1 MSNII
6 PVIEPTL
13 VLNEEICK
21 GNIAR
26 MAAKARAA
34 KVIFRP
40 HFKTHQS
47 REIGEW
53 FRACGVD
60 KITVSSLNMAMK
72 FADWGWNDIT
82 VAFPV
87 NCLEHEKIN
96 ALASKIRLNLLL
108 AHSEGARQLSA
119 CLKYPVGVYLEV
131 DTGYHR
137 AGVDANNYEKIDKI
151 INIIAPDVNIKFEGF
166 LTHAGHTYN
175 ARSKEDIMQIHKDN
189 LRMLK
194 NIKERYIGRYPQL
207 KISLGDTPSCSMAER
222 FGEADEIRPGN
233 FVFYDVTQ
241 LYIGS
246 CEWYQIALAVK
257 CPVVDINR
265 DRNEAVIYGGGV
277 HFSKDRIDR
286 PGERPLYGLLA
297 ENHSD
302 YWGNIIPGCE
312 LVSLSQE
319 HGVMHCTDDFLD
331 TLHVGDIVT
340 ILPVHSCMTADLLK
354 TYQLG
359 DGKTA
364 RHL

>member
-1 MSNII
+1 MSTMIQ
-6 PVIEPTL
+6 VTEPTM
-13 VLNEEICK
+13 VLNEEVCK
-21 GNIAR
+21 SNIAR
-26 MAAKARAA
+26 MAAKAKAA
-34 KVIFRP
+34 NVVFRP

-53 FRACGVD
+53 FRASGVD

-72 FADWGWNDIT
+72 FAEWGWNDIT

-96 ALASKIRLNLLL
+96 ALAAKIRLNLLL
-108 AHSEGARQLSA
+108 VHSEGARQLSE
-119 CLKYPVGVYLEV
+119 CLKYPVGVYLGV

-137 AGVDANNYEKIDKI
+137 DGVDAGNYEKIERI
-151 INIIAPDVNIKFEGF
+151 MNIVAPDVNIKFEGF

-175 ARSKEDIMQIHKDN
+175 ARSKEEILQIHKDN
-189 LRMLK
+189 LRLLK
-194 NIKERYIGRYPQL
+194 NIKERYIDRYPQL
-207 KISLGDTPSCSMAER
+207 KISLGDTPSCSLADR
-222 FGEADEIRPGN
+222 FGVADEIRPGN

-241 LYIGS
+241 LKIGS
-246 CEWYQIALAVK
+246 CDWYNIALAVK

-265 DRNEAVIYGGGV
+265 HRNEAVIYGGGV

-286 PGERPLYGLLA
+286 PGNRPLYGMVA
-297 ENHSD
+297 ENHND
-302 YWGNIIPGCE
+302 YWGNIISGVE

-331 TLHVGDIVT
+331 RLHVGDIVT
-340 ILPVHSCMTADLLK
+340 VLPVHSCMTADLMK
-354 TYQLG
+354 IYHMN

-364 RHL
+364 AHI

>member
-1 MSNII
+1 MSSII
-6 PVIEPTL
+6 PVTEPTM

-21 GNIAR
+21 SNIAR
-26 MAAKARAA
+26 MAAKAKSAG
-34 KVIFRP
+34 VIFRP

-53 FRACGVD
+53 FRASGVD

-72 FADWGWNDIT
+72 FAEWGWNDIT

-108 AHSEGARQLSA
+108 VHSEGAQQLSA
-119 CLKYPVGVYLEV
+119 CLKYPVGVYLGV

-137 AGVDANNYEKIDKI
+137 DGVDANNYEKIDRI
-151 INIIAPDVNIKFEGF
+151 IDTVAPDVNIKFEGF

-175 ARSKEDIMQIHKDN
+175 ARSREEILQIHKDN

-194 NIKERYIGRYPQL
+194 NIKERYINRYPQL
-207 KISLGDTPSCSMAER
+207 KISLGDTPSCSLADR
-222 FGEADEIRPGN
+222 FGVANEIRPGN
-233 FVFYDVTQ
+233 FVFYDVMQ
-241 LYIGS
+241 MQIGS
-246 CEWYQIALAVK
+246 CEAYNIAMAVK

-265 DRNEAVIYGGGV
+265 DRKEVVIYGGGV
-277 HFSKDRIDR
+277 HFSKDYIARADDR
-286 PGERPLYGLLA
+286 PLFGLVA

-302 YWGNIIPGCE
+302 YWGNIIPGVE
-312 LVSLSQE
+312 LVFLSQE
-319 HGVMHCTDDFLD
+319 HGVLRCTDEFLAD
-331 TLHVGDIVT
+331 LHVGDVVT
-340 ILPVHSCMTADLLK
+340 VLPIHSCMTADLMK
-354 TYQLG
+354 TYYMN

-364 RHL
+364 EHI

>member
-6 PVIEPTL
+6 PVIEPTM

-21 GNIAR
+21 SNIAR
-26 MAAKARAA
+26 MAQKAKAAG
-34 KVIFRP
+34 VTFRP

-53 FRACGVD
+53 FRASGVE

-72 FADWGWNDIT
+72 FAEWGWNDIT

-108 AHSEGARQLSA
+108 VHSEGARQLSE
-119 CLKYPVGVYLEV
+119 CLKYPVGVYLGV

-137 AGVDANNYEKIDKI
+137 DGVDANNYEKIDRI
-151 INIIAPDVNIKFEGF
+151 INIVAPDVNIKFEGF
-166 LTHAGHTYN
+166 LTHAGHTYH
-175 ARSKEDIMQIHKDN
+175 ARSKEEIMQIHKDN

-194 NIKERYIGRYPQL
+194 NIKEGYIDRYPQL
-207 KISLGDTPSCSMAER
+207 KISIGDTPSCSLADR
-222 FGEADEIRPGN
+222 FGVADEIRPGN

-241 LYIGS
+241 MQIGS
-246 CEWYQIALAVK
+246 CDWYNIAMAVK
-257 CPVVDINR
+257 CPVVDINL

-277 HFSKDRIDR
+277 HFSKEYISREGD
-286 PGERPLYGLLA
+286 RPLYGLVV

-302 YWGNIIPGCE
+302 YWGDVVPGVE
-312 LVSLSQE
+312 VVSLSQE
-319 HGVMHCTDDFLD
+319 HGVVRCTDEFLAN
-331 TLHVGDIVT
+331 LHVGDIITV
-340 ILPVHSCMTADLLK
+340 LPVHSCMTADLMK
-354 TYQLG
+354 VYHMN
-359 DGKTA
+359 DGRTA
-364 RHL
+364 MHI